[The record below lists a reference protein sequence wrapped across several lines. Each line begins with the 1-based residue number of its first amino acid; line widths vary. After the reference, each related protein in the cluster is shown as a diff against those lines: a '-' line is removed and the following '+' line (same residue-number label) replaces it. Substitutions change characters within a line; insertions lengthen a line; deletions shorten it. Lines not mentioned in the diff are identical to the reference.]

1 LRNAAQQVPFDCQF
15 LGRAEQ
21 ELAMG
26 KGLAVVFAAVTA
38 ICLVVG
44 WTMQR
49 AKGSPQLAVWEPAPT
64 QASVLISGAR
74 E

>member
-1 LRNAAQQVPFDCQF
+1 
-15 LGRAEQ
+15 
-21 ELAMG
+21 MG

-49 AKGSPQLAVWEPAPT
+49 AKGSPQIAKWEPAPA
-64 QASVLISGAR
+64 QASGLTKGSR
-74 E
+74 K

>member
-1 LRNAAQQVPFDCQF
+1 
-15 LGRAEQ
+15 
-21 ELAMG
+21 MG
-26 KGLAVVFAAVTA
+26 KGLALVFAAVTA

-49 AKGSPQLAVWEPAPT
+49 AKGSQQLAVWEPAPA
-64 QASVLISGAR
+64 QASVLTRGSR

>member
-1 LRNAAQQVPFDCQF
+1 
-15 LGRAEQ
+15 
-21 ELAMG
+21 MG

-49 AKGSPQLAVWEPAPT
+49 AKGSPQLAVWEPAPA
-64 QASVLISGAR
+64 QASVLTSGAR

>member
-1 LRNAAQQVPFDCQF
+1 
-15 LGRAEQ
+15 
-21 ELAMG
+21 MG

-49 AKGSPQLAVWEPAPT
+49 AKGSPELAAWEPPPV
-64 QASVLISGAR
+64 QASVLTSGSR